1 MASMQTRAGWLM
13 ITLGITLLLV
23 SFLGAGNFGLH
34 ASINSGM
41 YKGYL
46 FRTTDDIYVRAEK
59 DTNESFSL
67 YILDSEDTLSVL
79 ENGSL
84 EQTNPVV
91 MMENITHYTG
101 RIELPS
107 PGVYT
112 ILVTP
117 SHNNTISV
125 NIDIQRTNPHMNALI
140 PGILFVA
147 GGAIFSYIPRRS
159 DRIEETPRVESTENT
174 TKHYRKNRRTP
185 SEERCVI

>member
-101 RIELPS
+101 RVELPS

-147 GGAIFSYIPRRS
+147 GGAIFSYIPRRA

-174 TKHYRKNRRTP
+174 TKHCGKTGEPPVRRDA
-185 SEERCVI
+185 